1 MAASYYGRPRTT
13 IDIDF
18 IIQISLSDLNVL
30 LKHLARFG
38 LKINRTRIKRQLSS
52 GYNMISL
59 EDKRSPYRV
68 DLIIQI
74 GGKLE
79 KRPGRA
85 LGLRSYYHT
94 PELLILSK
102 LRMIKATVPSERS
115 QKDREDI
122 RAILANTRVNKRK
135 IIDRARKEST
145 IEIFRE
151 IIRPVQTQRKGNRAV
166 RLHDNSVKTL
176 QRSERGSLPR
186 LKPFVREKHD
196 RFD

>member
-1 MAASYYGRPRTT
+1 
-13 IDIDF
+13 
-18 IIQISLSDLNVL
+18 
-30 LKHLARFG
+30 
-38 LKINRTRIKRQLSS
+38 
-52 GYNMISL
+52 
-59 EDKRSPYRV
+59 
-68 DLIIQI
+68 
-74 GGKLE
+74 
-79 KRPGRA
+79 

-186 LKPFVREKHD
+186 LKQFVREKHD